1 MFKESSNFQKRKLVK
16 LDIFGPFHA
25 PHLYNT
31 TDIDEILQPVSDANI
46 KSARSLVTVVSGSSG
61 DSLSEANFHQSM
73 RKSVYGILIEP
84 LHFDGLLSALIAK
97 GKNSHKEICRVNSV
111 GPSNATNS
119 VLSALKTVDN
129 FEVKAGKQF
138 RSWEASSN
146 ISGNTPKI
154 AIVGMSGR
162 FPSAD
167 TLEIFWSVLEQG
179 LDLHRPIPPDRWDV
193 DAHTDPTGKKK
204 NTGHTPYGCFIEEPG
219 LFDSKFFNM
228 SPREAY
234 QTDPMQRLGM
244 TTAYEALEMSGYVP
258 NRTPSSMLA
267 RVGTFYGQT
276 SDDWRQ
282 VNAAQNIDTYY
293 IPGTIRAFASGRINY
308 HFKFGGPSKQILSH
322 LPSI

>member
-1 MFKESSNFQKRKLVK
+1 MVK

-25 PHLYNT
+25 PHVYNT
-31 TDIDEILQPVSDANI
+31 ADIDEVLQPIADANI
-46 KSARSLVTVVSGSSG
+46 KSARPLVAVVSGASR
-61 DSLSEANFHQSM
+61 DSLPGANFHQFM
-73 RKSVYGILIEP
+73 RKIVHEILIEP
-84 LHFDGLLSALIAK
+84 LFFDGLLTELVAEGQDSDK
-97 GKNSHKEICRVNSV
+97 KICRVNSV

-119 VLSALKTVDN
+119 IVSALKTIQN

-138 RSWEASSN
+138 RSSEALSN
-146 ISGNTPKI
+146 EPGSTTKI

-167 TLEIFWSVLEQG
+167 TLENFWSVLEQG
-179 LDLHRPIPPDRWDV
+179 LDLHRSIPPDRWDV
-193 DAHTDPTGKKK
+193 DAHTDPTGKKR

-219 LFDSKFFNM
+219 LFDPKFFNM

-234 QTDPMQRLGM
+234 QTDPMQRLGI

-258 NRTPSSMLA
+258 DRTPSSMLA
-267 RVGTFYGQT
+267 RIGTFYGQT

-282 VNAAQNIDTYY
+282 VNAAEKIDTYY

-308 HFKFGGPSKQILSH
+308 HFKFGGPSTQILLKSLSYATKVTWH
-322 LPSI
+322 